1 MSALGRRGGFSLDIP
16 FNRTM
21 LHPNGKPLDG
31 VFGMHTQEYLTDV
44 LARLPSTKITQIHD
58 LLPAHWKPPSAD
70 TS

>member
-1 MSALGRRGGFSLDIP
+1 MAQRGDL
-16 FNRTM
+16 
-21 LHPNGKPLDG
+21 
-31 VFGMHTQEYLTDV
+31 FGPDQLPTARSDPQEYLTDV